1 MALVA
6 KSGCDFGV
14 YVHVPFCHVQCPYC
28 TFYTVPRPER
38 AAAFARF
45 LEAVRREWRLRVTP
59 RLQGGD
65 RLRTLYLGG
74 GTPSDVP
81 APLLESFLGDVARD
95 LTQGLASLDEVTVE
109 CNPETAEVETLQ
121 ALHAR
126 GVDRISLGV
135 QALHASDL
143 RRLGRASTLRQ
154 VEDALDRVAQ
164 TFDNWSADLILG
176 IPDSNRR
183 RLVHALESLHE
194 HGAPHVSFY
203 CLEMP
208 AERARALG
216 GVPWSERRV
225 ASAYEFVSAW
235 LEEKGY
241 EHYEISSAALPGR
254 RARHNAAYWERREYV
269 GLGPG
274 AHSQWGGGRR
284 ANRPDLEAYLQ
295 ALEAGGEPP
304 AWRETLAPESI
315 RGEELMLGLRRREG
329 IELEDRDLR
338 RARPLLDRLGRQ
350 GLGTLDGTRFGLT
363 PKGWMVSDSIVLQ
376 LLAEFE
382 PAQTRVDKVRP
393 TPLHS
398 V

>member
-1 MALVA
+1 MARVA

-28 TFYTVPRPER
+28 TFFTVPRPER
-38 AAAFARF
+38 VVAFARF
-45 LEAVRREWRLRVTP
+45 LDAVRHEWRLRVAR
-59 RLQGGD
+59 RLQRGD

-81 APLLESFLGDVARD
+81 TRLLEAFLVELAAD
-95 LTQGLASLDEVTVE
+95 LPQGLADLDEVTVE
-109 CNPETAEVETLQ
+109 CNPETAHAETLE
-121 ALHAR
+121 ALHAC
-126 GVDRISLGV
+126 GVNRISLGV
-135 QALHASDL
+135 QALHAGDL

-154 VEDALDRVAQ
+154 VEDALDCVARQ
-164 TFDNWSADLILG
+164 FDNWSADLILG

-183 RLVHALESLHE
+183 RLVHVLESLHV
-194 HGAPHVSFY
+194 HAAPHVSFY

-208 AERARALG
+208 AARARLLG

-235 LEEKGY
+235 LQKKGY

-254 RARHNAAYWERREYV
+254 RARHNAAYWSRREYV

-274 AHSQWGGGRR
+274 AHSQSAGGRR
-284 ANRPDLEAYLQ
+284 ANRPDLEVYLR
-295 ALEAGGEPP
+295 ALEAGQEPP
-304 AWRETLAPESI
+304 AWQERLSPASIWREEVL
-315 RGEELMLGLRRREG
+315 LGLRQREG
-329 IELEDRDLR
+329 IELRHRDLIS
-338 RARPLLDRLGRQ
+338 ARPLLERLRRR
-350 GLGTLDGTRFGLT
+350 GLCTLVDTRLGLT

-376 LLAEFE
+376 LFTELE
-382 PAQTRVDKVRP
+382 PVQDRVDKLPP
-393 TPLHS
+393 TSLHS